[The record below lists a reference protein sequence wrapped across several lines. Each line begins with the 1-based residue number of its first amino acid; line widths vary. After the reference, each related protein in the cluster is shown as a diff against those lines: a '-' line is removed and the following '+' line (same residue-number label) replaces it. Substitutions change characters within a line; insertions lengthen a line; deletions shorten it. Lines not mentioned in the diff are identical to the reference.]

1 MSFIN
6 SLERNFSVI
15 QRLAITIGAIVL
27 FFLILV
33 LMTINFS
40 SKLDSLVEFWDK
52 YQQKE
57 KKILSKFSTSIDKTS
72 KIFINIKNISSQSSR
87 LLEQTSQSFEEF
99 GSDLEILESIFT
111 LMGYY
116 QSYAIDGKLK
126 SKKMLYSMLKSLNNN
141 LFKKHPVLSKY
152 YNDINTILTDIKSS
166 DEEKNWSAMEK
177 LRDIFSNIS
186 GDIIDNFYDKTDAT
200 SAKFA
205 KIIKKSK
212 LNNKQILQLNS
223 NLKSQKDKLIYLI
236 NFAEKSNTKFKEVE
250 KTVNSAKKF
259 VYFAMILIIVIILLL
274 VIGLRRFAK
283 EIDGFKN
290 NLNKTIIN
298 EHELDLDI
306 DIKFEKDSKNEIDN
320 IAKVYNHIVQVI
332 KNLIKEI
339 KSGSKNN
346 IKSVLELEN
355 SIKSIKELIA
365 KLYDIM
371 KETNSVSTKMQN
383 VLKDGKEVS
392 NATSQNM
399 NEIKN
404 AIQNNER
411 IFNDIIDSLN
421 SNIEFQNEATTR
433 IKELSSQIE
442 EISSVIEII
451 SEIADQTNLL
461 ALNAAIEAARAGE
474 HGRGFAVVADEVRK
488 LAEKTQKSLDNIRTN
503 VSVVVQN
510 MNVVLEDIAKVDK
523 STKEL
528 GYKSQTS
535 SKSMQ
540 EIEQR
545 VFNATHSINNL
556 IEGMDKIYN
565 SSNEIVKNVAK
576 IDSVAKKEFEL
587 IGTISKNS
595 KKVMQSSTIVEK
607 ELKNIKIANY
617 R

>member
-404 AIQNNER
+404 AIQNNEK